1 MTTQLSPPSPHYPA
15 FHLSSISSSFSP
27 YWLSPSISCLA
38 ELLSHQQPFLV
49 WCPSLLFSSSNKK
62 LDLNSFQL
70 PPLTKR
76 GCCSDTGGRG
86 GRQLFIWDEQEL
98 YGTEVA
104 AADKCEQLWW
114 HYCRRL
120 EHHHKRGDTFQS
132 DRGSSSRFVSQV
144 WTNWRCGFLFPH
156 QQELASNHQRSFLC
170 TDWWF
175 ATSGCTESWT
185 QRRVNSWPSIHRPSS
200 AVICNPYA

>member
-15 FHLSSISSSFSP
+15 FHLSSIFSSFSP
-27 YWLSPSISCLA
+27 YWPSPSISCLA

-104 AADKCEQLWW
+104 AADRYEQLWW

-132 DRGSSSRFVSQV
+132 DRGSDSSRFVSQV
-144 WTNWRCGFLFPH
+144 WTT
-156 QQELASNHQRSFLC
+156 LALWLLISTPTRARIQSPTLISLY
-170 TDWWF
+170 WL
-175 ATSGCTESWT
+175 
-185 QRRVNSWPSIHRPSS
+185 
-200 AVICNPYA
+200 VICNQWLHRKNSEVS